1 MAVIIGLGTRELAA
15 EPRPRLKAADLTL
28 GVRDMG
34 LRLGADV
41 LRPSDKGA
49 GLRESRRPSESGA
62 GCKPR
67 GRELG
72 LSVEA
77 WVDRGSVATWDRFLV
92 VVNDGLSAKWSS

>member
-15 EPRPRLKAADLTL
+15 EPRPRLKAADLML

-34 LRLGADV
+34 LRFGADV
-41 LRPSDKGA
+41 LRPSDKGV

-62 GCKPR
+62 GCKPCVK
-67 GRELG
+67 ELG

-77 WVDRGSVATWDRFLV
+77 WVDRSRVAID
-92 VVNDGLSAKWSS
+92 DGLSAKWSS